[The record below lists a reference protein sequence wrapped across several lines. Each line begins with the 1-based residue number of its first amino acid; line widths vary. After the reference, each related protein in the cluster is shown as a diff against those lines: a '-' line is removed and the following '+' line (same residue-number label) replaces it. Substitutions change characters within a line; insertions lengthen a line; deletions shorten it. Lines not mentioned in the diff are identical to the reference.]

1 MEQEIYEQ
9 IAAWANNGIE
19 LMKKNNILFD
29 DLLKMLKIAY
39 GLQTAFD
46 VFWEK

>member
-1 MEQEIYEQ
+1 MEQETYEK
-9 IAAWANNGIE
+9 IAAWANEGME
-19 LMKKNNILFD
+19 LMKKNNISFD
-29 DLLKMLKIAY
+29 DLQKMLKIAY